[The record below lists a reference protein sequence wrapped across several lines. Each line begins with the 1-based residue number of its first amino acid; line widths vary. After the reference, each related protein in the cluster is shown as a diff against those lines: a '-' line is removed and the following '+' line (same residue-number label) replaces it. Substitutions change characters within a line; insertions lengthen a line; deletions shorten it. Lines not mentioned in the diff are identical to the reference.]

1 MPIVQFLGSDISFE
15 PDDLRAINEAFSS
28 ALAHLGLHDRNDVM
42 VELVARRIV
51 RAALDGER
59 DPLRL
64 REIAVNG
71 SGGAT
76 AA

>member
-1 MPIVQFLGSDISFE
+1 MSITQFAGTDAYIG
-15 PDDLRAINEAFSS
+15 PDDLKAINEAFSG
-28 ALAHLGLHDRNDVM
+28 ALVQLGLHDRKDAM
-42 VELVARRIV
+42 VELVARRII